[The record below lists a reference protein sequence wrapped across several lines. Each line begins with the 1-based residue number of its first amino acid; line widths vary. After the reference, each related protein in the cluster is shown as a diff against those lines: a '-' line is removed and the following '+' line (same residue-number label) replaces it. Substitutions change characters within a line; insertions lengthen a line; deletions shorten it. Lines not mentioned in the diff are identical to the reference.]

1 MTAILSWFWNDG
13 SGGGGG
19 RFSVDQLK
27 GKKLSPMFRPD
38 AVVVFR
44 AKVEYLV
51 ILRASFIFIP
61 EDD

>member
-1 MTAILSWFWNDG
+1 MMEV
-13 SGGGGG
+13 GGGG